1 MANLCIKYLTFE
13 CFSSLQKS
21 DNRDLAAFGAYAF
34 QEYATINWICH
45 LERALDHGMRDKDE
59 EFIGPTHPYFVLQ
72 SRHDEIPLQ
81 EAESLDSRTIQK
93 QPQALRAGLARLRT
107 AYDAVSSIAQ
117 GEDGEAHPPL
127 PYSLR
132 LLAQVRSIIEAI
144 SPTRSRECALFTQA
158 YGESI
163 FKCPIIECPGFLD
176 GYKTRD
182 LREKHLISHQSR
194 FECTFEEC
202 ESSTFGFPTLHALA
216 KHMKEH
222 GPPPDKISFPQVQ
235 RCSLQKSL
243 HAAIDK
249 DDAMAVRSLCIDAS
263 APPLTTFG
271 LLDRAVRS
279 KSHKAAEAL
288 LQLLPTAIL
297 HDHTVESKHRLAREL
312 MVIAATN
319 NNQTL
324 TRLAMNITTSLGP
337 TRVRSSNLIRP
348 LQESAWHGHRG
359 IVTLLLDEYHPYQ
372 NLDFAE
378 HQNFK
383 AFALAARAG
392 HEEIVILLLDK
403 YRDAIL
409 RHPDYFNVIRT
420 AGLEKNMPIARLLL
434 KRSWELN
441 DLVYYPDDIR
451 ELVERGGYEE
461 ILEHLMRPDSGRLHL
476 AASEGDLQEVRRL
489 LELGANIHEVFG
501 DHGTALAAAAGEGQL
516 ACIKYLLDKGAE
528 INSNT
533 GFRGE
538 LPSPLERAIIGHH
551 PAAAEFLLQEGARFS
566 DSSLVRALQEF
577 GMPFVKQLIKWGA
590 QNSPQEQPFG
600 GDLLR
605 AVAGLNQAEIPEIL
619 ILLMEE
625 GASLNSTTGLL
636 ALHEAVR
643 RGCERNVKVL
653 LESKADVNFRDGHN
667 FTPLQLAA
675 GLDRPDILSHL
686 LKAGADVSIVGTGE
700 SALLIAVR
708 HGNAQNV
715 KLLLQ
720 WKAKV
725 DWGDLKRGTPL
736 QAAADFDRPEI
747 LTLLLE
753 AGAKVN
759 YDLVNLD
766 STFSMGLGTP
776 LLIAVKRG
784 HEQNVKL
791 LLKWGARVD
800 VVHSLHG
807 TPLQLAA
814 SLDKPE
820 ILKLLLEADAN
831 VNRSVENIGTS
842 LQTSG
847 CSGSAEHS

>member
-1 MANLCIKYLTFE
+1 
-13 CFSSLQKS
+13 
-21 DNRDLAAFGAYAF
+21 
-34 QEYATINWICH
+34 
-45 LERALDHGMRDKDE
+45 
-59 EFIGPTHPYFVLQ
+59 
-72 SRHDEIPLQ
+72 
-81 EAESLDSRTIQK
+81 
-93 QPQALRAGLARLRT
+93 
-107 AYDAVSSIAQ
+107 
-117 GEDGEAHPPL
+117 
-127 PYSLR
+127 
-132 LLAQVRSIIEAI
+132 
-144 SPTRSRECALFTQA
+144 
-158 YGESI
+158 
-163 FKCPIIECPGFLD
+163 
-176 GYKTRD
+176 
-182 LREKHLISHQSR
+182 
-194 FECTFEEC
+194 
-202 ESSTFGFPTLHALA
+202 
-216 KHMKEH
+216 
-222 GPPPDKISFPQVQ
+222 
-235 RCSLQKSL
+235 
-243 HAAIDK
+243 
-249 DDAMAVRSLCIDAS
+249 
-263 APPLTTFG
+263 
-271 LLDRAVRS
+271 
-279 KSHKAAEAL
+279 
-288 LQLLPTAIL
+288 
-297 HDHTVESKHRLAREL
+297 
-312 MVIAATN
+312 
-319 NNQTL
+319 
-324 TRLAMNITTSLGP
+324 MNITTSLEP
-337 TRVRSSNLIRP
+337 TRVRSSNFIRP

-403 YRDAIL
+403 YRGAIL

-420 AGLEKNMPIARLLL
+420 AVLEKNMSIARLLL

-441 DLVYYPDDIR
+441 DVYYPNDIR
-451 ELVERGGYEE
+451 ELVERGSYEE
-461 ILEHLMRPDSGRLHL
+461 ILEHLMKPDSGKLHL

-538 LPSPLERAIIGHH
+538 LLSPLERAIIGHH
-551 PAAAEFLLQEGARFS
+551 PAAAEFLLQEGALVS

-590 QNSPQEQPFG
+590 QNSPQEPPFG

-619 ILLMEE
+619 ILLMKE

-636 ALHEAVR
+636 ALHQAVR
-643 RGCERNVKVL
+643 RGCERNVEVL

-686 LKAGADVSIVGTGE
+686 LKAGADVSIVRTGE
-700 SALLIAVR
+700 SALLTAVR

-759 YDLVNLD
+759 YDLVNLA
-766 STFSMGLGTP
+766 STFSMDLSKP
-776 LLIAVKRG
+776 LLIAVKGG

-800 VVHSLHG
+800 DVHSRHG
-807 TPLQLAA
+807 TPLHLAA

-847 CSGSAEHS
+847 YSGSAEHS